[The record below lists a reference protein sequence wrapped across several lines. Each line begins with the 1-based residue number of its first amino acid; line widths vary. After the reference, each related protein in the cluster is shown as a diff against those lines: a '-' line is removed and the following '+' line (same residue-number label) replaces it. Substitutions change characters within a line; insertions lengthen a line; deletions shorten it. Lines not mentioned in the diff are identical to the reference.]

1 MVVAAEP
8 FWYAIS
14 PNLIRRSFKATSVL
28 LYGLIQF
35 LAPPSCQLFQ
45 VQPQRME
52 GIRGK
57 HNCKAKRKI
66 KSTKKNGSNGPESI
80 LSLT

>member
-28 LYGLIQF
+28 LYGLIQI
-35 LAPPSCQLFQ
+35 LAPPSCPLFQ

-57 HNCKAKRKI
+57 LNCEAKKM
-66 KSTKKNGSNGPESI
+66 KSTFTKMTVMDPNQFC
-80 LSLT
+80 L

>member
-1 MVVAAEP
+1 MAVAADP

-35 LAPPSCQLFQ
+35 LAPPSCPLFQ
-45 VQPQRME
+45 FQPQLRANLTV
-52 GIRGK
+52 K
-57 HNCKAKRKI
+57 QKKI
-66 KSTKKNGSNGPESI
+66 KSTITKYGSNGPESI